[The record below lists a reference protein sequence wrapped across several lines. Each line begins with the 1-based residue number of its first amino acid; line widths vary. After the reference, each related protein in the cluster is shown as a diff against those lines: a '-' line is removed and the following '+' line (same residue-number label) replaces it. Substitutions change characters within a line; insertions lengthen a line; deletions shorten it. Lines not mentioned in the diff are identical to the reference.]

1 MPVPRC
7 FSRARDIGAE
17 KSSGSL
23 PYCSWRLGTM
33 DREQWI
39 IRNGRPIVALC
50 VKNSPALLP
59 YYLVLDATGSRPE
72 NSRNRRVP
80 SEDPKSGGKDWST
93 LTPCVHEPF
102 GVSSA
107 TRTKV
112 LPQERPN
119 SSFAVS
125 CPAVSATAATCTP
138 KPATIWM

>member
-59 YYLVLDATGSRPE
+59 YSWCWMQPAR
-72 NSRNRRVP
+72 
-80 SEDPKSGGKDWST
+80 DPKIRETAEYHLKT
-93 LTPCVHEPF
+93 LKAGAKIGP
-102 GVSSA
+102 
-107 TRTKV
+107 R
-112 LPQERPN
+112 
-119 SSFAVS
+119 
-125 CPAVSATAATCTP
+125 
-138 KPATIWM
+138 